1 MRVVPPPPLADWG
14 KNGVVLHAA
23 REVAH
28 EMSQVDRA
36 LYSAVASTPTPYLDA
51 GLRSLSKAADKSV
64 LWIAIAGGMA
74 AIGGPRDR
82 RAAGTGLASIGVA
95 SLLVNAGFKS
105 LARRKRP
112 QRQEE
117 PGDRHVPMPTST
129 SFPSG
134 HSASAF
140 AFAQGVSA
148 VSPAMSVP
156 LHLAA
161 VAVAYSRVHTG
172 VHYPGDVV
180 AGSLIGIV
188 TGGAVS
194 RILSRRLPRAGS
206 DLERTTAQG

>member
-1 MRVVPPPPLADWG
+1 MGDVM
-14 KNGVVLHAA
+14 HAV
-23 REVAH
+23 REIAH

-36 LYSAVASTPTPYLDA
+36 LYAAVASTPTPYLDD
-51 GLRSLSKAADKSV
+51 GLRNLSKAANKSV

-74 AIGGPRDR
+74 VLGGPRDR
-82 RAAGTGLASIGVA
+82 RAAATGLASIGVA

-105 LARRKRP
+105 MARRKRP
-112 QRQEE
+112 DRQEG
-117 PGDRHVPMPTST
+117 PTLRHVPMPSST

-140 AFAQGVSA
+140 AFAQGASA

-156 LHLAA
+156 LHMAA
-161 VAVAYSRVHTG
+161 LAVAYSRVHTG

-194 RILSRRLPRAGS
+194 RTLGRRLQEHA
-206 DLERTTAQG
+206 T

>member
-1 MRVVPPPPLADWG
+1 MLQ
-14 KNGVVLHAA
+14 AA
-23 REVAH
+23 REIAH

-36 LYSAVASTPTPYLDA
+36 LYAAGAATPTPYLDD
-51 GLRSLSKAADKSV
+51 GLRNLSRAADKSV
-64 LWIAIAGGMA
+64 LWMAVAGGMA
-74 AIGGPRDR
+74 ALGGPRQR
-82 RAAGTGLASIGVA
+82 RAAATGLASIGVA

-112 QRQEE
+112 ERQEE
-117 PGDRHVPMPTST
+117 PGDRHVPMPSST

-140 AFAQGVSA
+140 AFAQGVSS
-148 VSPAMSVP
+148 VTPELSVP

-180 AGSLIGIV
+180 AGSMIGIV
-188 TGGAVS
+188 TGGAVGRVS
-194 RILSRRLPRAGS
+194 GRRAASRR
-206 DLERTTAQG
+206 TV